1 MSTMQLEPHNAVA
14 AAEATATVE
23 TDVEGMDV
31 DGPSDQP
38 MLSMV
43 EHAEDAER
51 ATQLAE
57 TRADTADAVVTQ
69 LTTQLAQLTTQL
81 QDSRDEAAQRHA
93 ELDSHKHNKRCQS
106 HLRVLLQKF

>member
-1 MSTMQLEPHNAVA
+1 MSTAMQLEAHNAVA

-51 ATQLAE
+51 PGWSGSQIYTY
-57 TRADTADAVVTQ
+57 
-69 LTTQLAQLTTQL
+69 
-81 QDSRDEAAQRHA
+81 
-93 ELDSHKHNKRCQS
+93 
-106 HLRVLLQKF
+106 